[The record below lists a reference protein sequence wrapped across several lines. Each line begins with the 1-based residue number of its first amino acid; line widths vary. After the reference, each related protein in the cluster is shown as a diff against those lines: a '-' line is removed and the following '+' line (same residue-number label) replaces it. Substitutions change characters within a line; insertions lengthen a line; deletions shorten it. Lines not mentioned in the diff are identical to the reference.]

1 MIKKIHNGPWP
12 AKMALGEKLQVLG
25 ISEEDFKFYSEVFIQ
40 NWQRYM
46 TMKDDEDW
54 QVIKSKTGKFIKLH
68 DHVVAYHLLGKYWL
82 GVLAPE
88 VPWYLCID
96 IDASHSLP
104 SIYRIVRDWVPHP
117 IVFQSSD
124 SKGLHVYAFRDFDF
138 PIRANKLIRIT
149 STELK
154 IRGVKM
160 APGICEVFPAPNKF
174 LRLPLGKG
182 SFLLDPNT
190 LTPMNLSLGQSIKF
204 IKESLRR
211 LSFKELFPGLYR
223 KIGRP
228 NAKF

>member
-1 MIKKIHNGPWP
+1 MVEKIHNGPWP
-12 AKMALGEKLQVLG
+12 AKMPLGEKLQALG
-25 ISEEDFKFYSEVFIQ
+25 ISQEDFNFYSELFIQ
-40 NWQRYM
+40 NRQRYM
-46 TMKDDEDW
+46 TKKDDEDW
-54 QVIKSKTGKFIKLH
+54 LVTKSKTGKFIKLH

-82 GVLAPE
+82 AVLAPE
-88 VPWYLCID
+88 VPLHLCID

-124 SKGLHVYAFRDFDF
+124 SKGLHVYAFRNFDF

-154 IRGVKM
+154 IRGVKT

-182 SFLLDPNT
+182 SCLLDPNT
-190 LTPMNLSLGQSIKF
+190 LTPMDLSLRESIEF
-204 IKESLRR
+204 IKENLRR
-211 LSFKELFPGLYR
+211 HSFEELFRGLYR

-228 NAKF
+228 NVKF

>member
-1 MIKKIHNGPWP
+1 MVEKILNGPWP
-12 AKMALGEKLQVLG
+12 ARMALGEKLQALG
-25 ISEEDFKFYSEVFIQ
+25 ISQEDFNFYSELFIQ
-40 NWQRYM
+40 NRQRYM
-46 TMKDDEDW
+46 TKKGDEDW
-54 QVIKSKTGKFIKLH
+54 LVIKSKTGKFIKLH

-88 VPWYLCID
+88 VPWHLCID
-96 IDASHSLP
+96 IDASESLP

-117 IVFQSSD
+117 IVFRSSN

-149 STELK
+149 SKELK
-154 IRGVKM
+154 IRGVKT

-182 SFLLDPNT
+182 SCLLDPKT
-190 LTPMNLSLGQSIKF
+190 LTPMNLSLGESIKF
-204 IKESLRR
+204 IKENLRR
-211 LSFKELFPGLYR
+211 HSFEELFPGLYR

-228 NAKF
+228 NANL

>member
-1 MIKKIHNGPWP
+1 MT
-12 AKMALGEKLQVLG
+12 LEEKLARLG
-25 ISEEDFKFYSEVFIQ
+25 ISDIDLNFYFELFAQ
-40 NWQRYM
+40 NPQRYM
-46 TMKDDEDW
+46 IKMNDGNW
-54 QVIKSKTGKFIKLH
+54 QVIKSKTGRFVKL
-68 DHVVAYHLLGKYWL
+68 DRHVATYHLLSRYW
-82 GVLAPE
+82 VATFAPE
-88 VPWYLCID
+88 VPRYLCID
-96 IDASHSLP
+96 IDASESLP

-138 PIRANKLIRIT
+138 PIRADKLIRII

-190 LTPMNLSLGQSIKF
+190 LTPMNLSLRESIKF
-204 IKESLRR
+204 IKENLRR
-211 LSFKELFPGLYR
+211 HSFEELFPGLYR

-228 NAKF
+228 NANL

>member
-1 MIKKIHNGPWP
+1 MKATSGYEIKPKKISMEEKLKILGISDHEFQFFFELFVQNPQRYMIKK
-12 AKMALGEKLQVLG
+12 
-25 ISEEDFKFYSEVFIQ
+25 
-40 NWQRYM
+40 
-46 TMKDDEDW
+46 DDEPW

-96 IDASHSLP
+96 IDASESLP
-104 SIYRIVRDWVPHP
+104 SIYRIVSDWVSHP

-124 SKGLHVYAFRDFDF
+124 SKGLHVYAFRDFYF
-138 PIRANKLIRIT
+138 PISANKLIRIT
-149 STELK
+149 STELQ
-154 IRGVKM
+154 IRGVKT

-182 SFLLDPNT
+182 SCLLDPNT
-190 LTPMNLSLGQSIKF
+190 LIPMDLSLRESIEF
-204 IKESLRR
+204 IRENLRR
-211 LSFKELFPGLYR
+211 HSFEELFPGLYR